1 MKTSS
6 QIKTKQGMNIPLRV
20 ALKNIYKLQQ
30 SNNNNNS
37 SSDNSQDNDNENN
50 NNNNQN
56 NDTNHSI
63 DDNDVNDQ
71 EINNLHEVTQQDEEN
86 LINELK
92 YRAYYIMLQLN
103 PSLQQAKPDT
113 EVLKNLQFIIT
124 QNKYYNKII
133 EYENKVA
140 NDYNI
145 KNEDVL
151 SLQKYLDQQLLTTNE
166 LYNAINAALPLQT
179 VKISL
184 IKLFTRKDIIP
195 TTYKQITLLEKINA
209 IKDNLHKINYTD
221 EQLKK
226 IITLYYDK
234 NKDLT
239 KLDEFFVFDF
249 LDENKI
255 NEVIQ
260 IIEEYE
266 SEVNNFQFKN
276 KKMIVC
282 GAGLEYVENN
292 NNNNNNVNGDDVSN
306 LGKDVIV
313 TFSEAADDK
322 KGAVD
327 KEGKILKK
335 IRITDKMWNNLVNV
349 SKHMQGL
356 VVDVNQGD
364 KIA

>member
-30 SNNNNNS
+30 SNNNNEN
-37 SSDNSQDNDNENN
+37 NNDNDQDDNNGNNN
-50 NNNNQN
+50 NNNNQDD
-56 NDTNHSI
+56 DTNHSI
-63 DDNDVNDQ
+63 DDNDVSDQ
-71 EINNLHEVTQQDEEN
+71 EINSLHEVTQQDEEN

-103 PSLQQAKPDT
+103 PNLQKTKPDT
-113 EVLKNLQFIIT
+113 EVLKNLQSIIT
-124 QNKYYNKII
+124 QNKYYKKII
-133 EYENKVA
+133 EYDNKVVK
-140 NDYNI
+140 DYNI

-179 VKISL
+179 VKINL
-184 IKLFTRKDIIP
+184 IKLFTRKDITP
-195 TTYKQITLLEKINA
+195 TTYKQITLLENIDA
-209 IKDNLHKINYTD
+209 IEDNLHKINYTD

-255 NEVIQ
+255 NEVMQ
-260 IIEEYE
+260 VIEEYE
-266 SEVNNFQFKN
+266 SEVNSFQFKS
-276 KKMIVC
+276 KKEIVC
-282 GAGLEYVENN
+282 GAGLEFVENN
-292 NNNNNNVNGDDVSN
+292 NNINGSDVSN

-313 TFSEAADDK
+313 TFSEAAENN
-322 KGAVD
+322 GAVD
-327 KEGKILKK
+327 KEGKILRK
-335 IRITDKMWNNLVNV
+335 IRITDKMWNNLISV

-356 VVDVNQGD
+356 IVDVNQGD
-364 KIA
+364 NLA